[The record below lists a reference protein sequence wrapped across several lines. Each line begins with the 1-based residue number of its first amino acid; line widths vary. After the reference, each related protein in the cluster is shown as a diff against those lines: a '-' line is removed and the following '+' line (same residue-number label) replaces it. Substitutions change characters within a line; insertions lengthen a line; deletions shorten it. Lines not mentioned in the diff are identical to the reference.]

1 MEYWLTKYQLLTVH
15 GTMKQQMDCRLHLL
29 PLLPVS
35 DVSNYMDIVRELVK
49 VIHVFH
55 PLSFHWKMNSF
66 RLAVIV

>member
-1 MEYWLTKYQLLTVH
+1 MEYWLTKYQLLTFN

-49 VIHVFH
+49 VIHVSIH
-55 PLSFHWKMNSF
+55 
-66 RLAVIV
+66 